1 MKNKKSENIM
11 FKNHPLYKTLT
22 EDQRFILDL
31 IERHGPLTME
41 ELIELYKQ
49 AKPSPEAYPSIKSVK
64 SQDTINT
71 FENQEKKADS
81 GTQKNISN
89 ILEKNYTDDFALS
102 IHQAVRNLIDV
113 KKISETTTSE
123 DKILIN
129 VI

>member
-1 MKNKKSENIM
+1 M